1 MAASGIEHL
10 DFEPAKLLCECV
22 GCPGHDGDQCAAV
35 AGFRV
40 VVHAVNRCSQVEGGT
55 VVALLCAACMT
66 RRARQALDY
75 GRQLED
81 LRERYGRPVVC
92 SDCGA
97 ELSGT
102 GAFWNVQPLADLL
115 GRGT

>member
-1 MAASGIEHL
+1 
-10 DFEPAKLLCECV
+10 
-22 GCPGHDGDQCAAV
+22 
-35 AGFRV
+35 
-40 VVHAVNRCSQVEGGT
+40 
-55 VVALLCAACMT
+55 MT

-115 GRGT
+115 GR